1 MVPLPGRFLILDD
14 GSRTQ
19 PARIERARGGEV
31 HHWYSLG
38 KRDSVLGAA
47 IAAAADSPVTFK
59 SRESHEGAAVSLIF
73 LGESGGF
80 ETGWRSLDGF
90 EPGATS
96 ARGGQIQPEIWGI
109 FGGFIPSV
117 NNGEHIRL

>member
-1 MVPLPGRFLILDD
+1 MAPLLGRFLILDD

-59 SRESHEGAAVSLIF
+59 SRESREGAAVSLIF

-90 EPGATS
+90 EPVPLVLAEGKYS
-96 ARGGQIQPEIWGI
+96 PK
-109 FGGFIPSV
+109 FGGYLAGLF
-117 NNGEHIRL
+117 RA